1 MRRRDNTSKVVS
13 NLVSCGMIGARERIN
28 LLKMMRELTKTYA
41 SARSKDLVV
50 SYMPIRMDFDLD
62 TQV

>member
-1 MRRRDNTSKVVS
+1 
-13 NLVSCGMIGARERIN
+13 MIGARERIN

-41 SARSKDLVV
+41 GGRSKYLVV